1 MVLDYIESGIQL
13 VSILI
18 ALLIALFQYINT
30 NNRGWLYAVI
40 FNIAGLLSSYFWT
53 SNLFI
58 MGDAPNTSDFLS
70 YFGWN
75 VSYLIIVFLVI
86 HMKSKEERKY
96 FHVLML
102 VPIPLNIWQFTL
114 YLEFGGIINSAYQVL
129 ICTVIACLALQSIL
143 WRFKNRKNDKRP
155 AYVAISAL
163 VVVICEFGMWTSSC
177 YDGWVAYLYYV
188 FSILLSIG
196 YFLMLLMIRKE
207 IKNQPSQT
215 QILIDKKIQRIM
227 KIAFLII
234 ISFASVGGVLLGN
247 WIRKKVSAGV
257 AVQSE
262 EELFE
267 IIPIILFLVSIII
280 AAFAIAIIL
289 IVYFEQKIAENNK
302 LREEKNIA
310 NRSNAAKSEFLANM
324 SHEIRTPINAVL
336 GMNEMIYN
344 DSLRLRDDLPDN
356 REKVKESFSQI
367 VAYSGNIDSA
377 GKNLLYLIND
387 ILDFSKIEAGKLELV
402 EGEYRLSDVLNNVC
416 SMVTFKLREKNLAFY
431 AEVDETLPDVLY
443 GDEIRVRQVLTNL
456 LNNAAKYTEEGSVSL
471 KVEKSG
477 EHPEDSEKCIFTISI
492 IDTGIG
498 IKKEDME
505 KLFGKFE
512 RMDMKK
518 NSNIEGT
525 GLGLAITR
533 RLIEMMGGSVEVESE
548 YGEGSTF
555 TIHLPQKVVSN
566 EPVGNFRE
574 KFKKSMQEATAVE
587 ATFEAPDAKVLVVD
601 DTPVNLTV
609 AKGLLK
615 STAIVPDT
623 ADSGKIA
630 LDFTK
635 EKQYDIIFMD
645 QRMPEMDGIET
656 LTFIRNQK
664 DGLNVETPV
673 ICLTADAVSGAKER
687 YTEEGFD
694 DYLSKPIDS
703 SLLKDMIR
711 SYIPADKIILK

>member
-1 MVLDYIESGIQL
+1 M
-13 VSILI
+13 
-18 ALLIALFQYINT
+18 
-30 NNRGWLYAVI
+30 
-40 FNIAGLLSSYFWT
+40 
-53 SNLFI
+53 
-58 MGDAPNTSDFLS
+58 
-70 YFGWN
+70 
-75 VSYLIIVFLVI
+75 
-86 HMKSKEERKY
+86 
-96 FHVLML
+96 
-102 VPIPLNIWQFTL
+102 
-114 YLEFGGIINSAYQVL
+114 
-129 ICTVIACLALQSIL
+129 
-143 WRFKNRKNDKRP
+143 
-155 AYVAISAL
+155 
-163 VVVICEFGMWTSSC
+163 
-177 YDGWVAYLYYV
+177 
-188 FSILLSIG
+188 
-196 YFLMLLMIRKE
+196 
-207 IKNQPSQT
+207 
-215 QILIDKKIQRIM
+215 
-227 KIAFLII
+227 
-234 ISFASVGGVLLGN
+234 LGN

-574 KFKKSMQEATAVE
+574 KKKKSMQEATAVE

-711 SYIPADKIILK
+711 SYIPEDKIILR